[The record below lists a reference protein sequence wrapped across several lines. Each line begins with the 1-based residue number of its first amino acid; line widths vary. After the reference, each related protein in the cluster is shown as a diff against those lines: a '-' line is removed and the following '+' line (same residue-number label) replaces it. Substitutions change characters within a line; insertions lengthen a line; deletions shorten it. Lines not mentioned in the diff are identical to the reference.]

1 MSRQMTFASTTTSYS
16 TAAYL
21 SEEHQLFRRSLR
33 KFLQKEAVPFYLT
46 WEKEGIIPRSFWKKL
61 GEQGFLCPWADPKY
75 GGVSGD
81 FAYSAVLVEELE
93 RAGGSLAG
101 VSLHSDIVVPYL
113 AGYGNEQQRDRW
125 LRRCVNGDLIT
136 AIAMTEPGAGSDLA
150 AIQTTAIRE
159 GNHYILNGQKTF
171 ISNGIH
177 ADLVIVVCKTNP
189 RADPPHKGMSL
200 LVVEKDTPGF
210 SKGRKLDKVGL
221 HALDTAELFFE
232 DARVPAENLLGEE
245 GQGFR
250 YLMEQLQQER
260 LIVALGAQVAC
271 ERMLEQTLEY
281 VKSRQAF
288 GKPLSSLQSVQF
300 RMAEMAT
307 EVAMGRTFVDH
318 LIAQQISGQSQ
329 VSQVSMAKWRLTETA
344 KKIAAECMQLHGGY
358 GYMEE
363 YEIARRYRDIAVTS
377 IYAGSNEI
385 MKSIIAREMGL

>member
-1 MSRQMTFASTTTSYS
+1 MTPESTTITYS
-16 TAAYL
+16 TASYL

-33 KFLQKEAVPFYLT
+33 KFLQKEAVPFYSS

-61 GEQGFLCPWADPKY
+61 GEHGFLCPWADPKY
-75 GGVSGD
+75 GGVSAD
-81 FAYSAVLVEELE
+81 FAYSVILVEEME
-93 RAGGSLAG
+93 RVGGSLAG

-113 AGYGNEQQRDRW
+113 ARYGNEQQQERW
-125 LRRCVNGDLIT
+125 LRGCVNGDLIT

-150 AIQTTAIRE
+150 SIQTTAIRD

-177 ADLVIVVCKTNP
+177 ADLVIVVCKTDP
-189 RADPPHKGMSL
+189 RSDPPHKGMSL
-200 LVVEKDTPGF
+200 LVVEKETPGF
-210 SKGRKLDKVGL
+210 KKGRKLEKVGL

-245 GQGFR
+245 GEGFR

-260 LIVALGAQVAC
+260 LIVALGAQVAA
-271 ERMLEQTLEY
+271 ERMLKQTLEY
-281 VKSRQAF
+281 VKSRRAF
-288 GKPLSSLQSVQF
+288 GKPLSRLQSVQF
-300 RMAEMAT
+300 RLAEMAT
-307 EVAMGRTFVDH
+307 EIAMGRTFVDH
-318 LIAQQISGQSQ
+318 LIAQHIRGQSQ
-329 VSQVSMAKWRLTETA
+329 ISQVSMAKWRVTETA
-344 KKIAAECMQLHGGY
+344 KKIASECMQLHGGY

-385 MKSIIAREMGL
+385 MKAIIAREMGL